1 MNKALQMMFW
11 GYLFVF
17 FRIHFGF
24 DWLADPIGYY
34 LLFAGCVK
42 LADKYPHAQKA
53 KIASGIGIFISFP
66 SIFINLSET
75 HLIGW
80 EMYAFAL
87 LILKLIVVYFLF
99 AVLKSI
105 VTDYSDRTLI
115 IRTNRV
121 FNLYVGTHLL
131 ALFLS
136 SFSLNISGDLW
147 LAAPVI
153 LGIGIVVM
161 DIVFLLLLG
170 AIRRKEP
177 APRYN
182 LSI

>member
-17 FRIHFGF
+17 FRIHIGF

-34 LLFAGCVK
+34 LLFAGSAK
-42 LADKYPHAQKA
+42 LADNYPHAQKA

-75 HLIGW
+75 HLISW

-105 VTDYSDRTLI
+105 VTDYSDRALI

-136 SFSLNISGDLW
+136 SFSMNVSGDLW
-147 LAAPVI
+147 MIAPLV
-153 LGIGIVVM
+153 LGIGIVIL
-161 DIVFLLLLG
+161 DITFLLLLG
-170 AIRRKEP
+170 ALRRKEP
-177 APRYN
+177 VHHYD
-182 LSI
+182 LTV